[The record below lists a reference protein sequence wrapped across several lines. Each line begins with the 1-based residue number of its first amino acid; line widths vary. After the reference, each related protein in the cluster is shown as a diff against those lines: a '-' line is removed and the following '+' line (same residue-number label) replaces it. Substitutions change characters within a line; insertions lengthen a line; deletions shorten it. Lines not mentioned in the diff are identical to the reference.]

1 MQVWIDVIYPLYGCG
16 LCDIDSLQEDILQYM
31 ILIRID
37 KITPR
42 PPVFLTDNHF
52 FLTFFF
58 KLFADSKKA
67 LTFAANKRK
76 KQETYDEILKK
87 HLPLQQI
94 KEKSKKRMMNLHTS
108 VNLAV
113 LHIIRVVVVASR
125 A

>member
-16 LCDIDSLQEDILQYM
+16 LCDIDSLQEEVLQYM

-67 LTFAANKRK
+67 LTFAAIKRK
-76 KQETYDEILKK
+76 KNEKYDE
-87 HLPLQQI
+87 PTY
-94 KEKSKKRMMNLHTS
+94 LH
-108 VNLAV
+108 
-113 LHIIRVVVVASR
+113 
-125 A
+125 